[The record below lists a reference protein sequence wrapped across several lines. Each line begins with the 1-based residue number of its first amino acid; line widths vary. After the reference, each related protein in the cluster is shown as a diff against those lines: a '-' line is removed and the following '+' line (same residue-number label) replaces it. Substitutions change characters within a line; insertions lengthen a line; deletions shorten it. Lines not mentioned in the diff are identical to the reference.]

1 MTVQNALSHR
11 YLQLS
16 TGVKK
21 MDLKLYPMKVM
32 EAMADMNPNLEE
44 VGRDTRKQRFSRK
57 I

>member
-1 MTVQNALSHR
+1 MM
-11 YLQLS
+11 LS

-21 MDLKLYPMKVM
+21 MDLKLYPVKVM

-44 VGRDTRKQRFSRK
+44 IGRDTRKRRFSRK